1 MLLLVK
7 LPSKW
12 CMEESPPNLLSYV
25 PGTSK
30 VEVVDN
36 MLQAR
41 DKVVKDLRCQLQ
53 QAQARMKTAY
63 EQGRVKR
70 EFVVGDWVSVAT
82 TLLVNFVGFET
93 VT

>member
-1 MLLLVK
+1 MLQHQFTCFYSQNSLQSVYGR
-7 LPSKW
+7 
-12 CMEESPPNLLSYV
+12 EPPNLLSYV
-25 PGTSK
+25 PGTLK

-63 EQGRVKR
+63 DQG
-70 EFVVGDWVSVAT
+70 
-82 TLLVNFVGFET
+82 
-93 VT
+93 